1 MTGIKKFITFMA
13 GAAIAGS
20 LSGGCAFLQ
29 ETFPNLTLS
38 DSNVIS
44 VLNSLG
50 ESEIEAA
57 RLARVKASTPEVQA
71 FAGRVL
77 NEHRELAESN
87 GRLAEQLSVQP
98 RPPALAIQLNE
109 AHERAMGRLRA
120 TSGPSFDRAYLAHEI
135 RQHVMAYNFLEAAA
149 ETEATPSLKQELV
162 RTGPDLLSHISAAKA
177 LERHLGPDSLQAAGP

>member
-1 MTGIKKFITFMA
+1 MTGNKKLIAFMA
-13 GAAIAGS
+13 GAAIVGS
-20 LSGGCAFLQ
+20 MSGGCAFLQ
-29 ETFPNLTLS
+29 ETFPGLTLS
-38 DSNVIS
+38 DSHVIS

-57 RLARVKASTPEVQA
+57 RLARDKASTPEVQA

-77 NEHRELAESN
+77 NEHRELAETN

-120 TSGPSFDRAYLAHEI
+120 TSGPAFDRAYLAHEI
-135 RQHVMAYNFLEAAA
+135 RQHLKALHFVEAAA
-149 ETEATPSLKQELV
+149 DTEGNPLLKQELV
-162 RTGPDLLSHISAAKA
+162 RTSPDLLSHISAAKA
-177 LERHLGPDSLQAAGP
+177 LERHLGPDSLQAAAP